1 MKKRVMTKAD
11 AKSIQSLSS
20 YSLGFS
26 DRSDRYR
33 QKDLVELVIEAHECW
48 DVGDDEE
55 VISIMGYL
63 IDLLITAVYDELE
76 D

>member
-11 AKSIQSLSS
+11 AKRIQSLSS
-20 YSLGFS
+20 YSLYFA
-26 DRSDRYR
+26 DRYR

-55 VISIMGYL
+55 MISIMGY
-63 IDLLITAVYDELE
+63 IIGLLISAVYDELE

>member
-1 MKKRVMTKAD
+1 MKKRGMTKAD

-20 YSLGFS
+20 YSLYF
-26 DRSDRYR
+26 SDRYR

-55 VISIMGYL
+55 MISIMGY
-63 IDLLITAVYDELE
+63 IIGLLISAVYDELE

>member
-1 MKKRVMTKAD
+1 MKKRGMTKAD

-20 YSLGFS
+20 YSLDFT
-26 DRSDRYR
+26 DRYR

-55 VISIMGYL
+55 MISIMGY
-63 IDLLITAVYDELE
+63 IIGLLISAVYDELE